1 MMPQSSAKVIFS
13 MRTRLRRSREISAT
27 WALWLSRKLLQ
38 ATPRAR
44 PSGSGVPHPARL
56 GGQFQRPQGARVA
69 CQQIAAQVHGIA
81 ADGGGELVDR

>member
-13 MRTRLRRSREISAT
+13 MRTRLRLSTEISAT

-38 ATPRAR
+38 ATPRAW
-44 PSGSGVPHPARL
+44 PSGSGVPQPGPV

-69 CQQIAAQVHGIA
+69 RQQVAAQVHGVA
-81 ADGGGELVDR
+81 AGGGGELVDR